1 VRGINILWGIAGIV
15 SVLGIAYLMS
25 LDRKQIHMRTIL
37 GALSIQIFFAFLTL
51 KSTTG
56 RAALEWLSG
65 VVQGIIDYANE
76 GIAFLFGPL
85 LGDGVI
91 FAFEILTV
99 IIFFSSLVS
108 ILYYLG
114 IMQWVVT
121 IIGGALSK
129 LLKTTKVESLSAAA
143 NIFLGHTE
151 APLVVKPFIK
161 KMHQSE
167 LFAIMVGGFGSVSGS
182 ILVGYSLMGIPLE
195 YLLAASFMAAPSS
208 LLIAKIILPLPEE
221 VREQVGSSSDR
232 EIKIQED
239 DDQEKASNVIDAAA
253 RGASTGVKMVLE
265 IAGTLLAFV
274 ALIALINGLFGIV
287 GDFVGIELTME
298 RILGVLLAPIAFL
311 IGVPWEEAALAGQ
324 FIGQKIVINEFVAFA
339 GLGEVM
345 DTVSPKTAMILS
357 FALAGFANFGSIA
370 IQIGALSTLAPNR
383 RKDVSK
389 LGMRAMIAGTLA
401 SLLNAAIAG
410 MFFL

>member
-1 VRGINILWGIAGIV
+1 MNILWGIAGIV

-114 IMQWVVT
+114 IMQWIVT

>member
-1 VRGINILWGIAGIV
+1 MNILWGIAGIV

-65 VVQGIIDYANE
+65 VVQGIINYANE

-114 IMQWVVT
+114 IMQWIVT

>member
-1 VRGINILWGIAGIV
+1 MNILWGIAGIV

-37 GALSIQIFFAFLTL
+37 VALTIQIFFAFLTL
-51 KSTTG
+51 KSATG

-65 VVQGIIDYANE
+65 VVQGIINYANE

-221 VREQVGSSSDR
+221 IREQVGSSSDKD
-232 EIKIQED
+232 IKIQED

>member
-1 VRGINILWGIAGIV
+1 MNILWGIAGIV

-114 IMQWVVT
+114 IMQWIVT

-221 VREQVGSSSDR
+221 IREQVGSSSDR

>member
-1 VRGINILWGIAGIV
+1 MNILWGIAGII

-37 GALSIQIFFAFLTL
+37 VALSIQIFFAFLTL
-51 KSTTG
+51 KSATG

-65 VVQGIIDYANE
+65 VVQGIINYANE

-121 IIGGALSK
+121 IIGGTLSK

-208 LLIAKIILPLPEE
+208 LLIAKIILPLPAEI
-221 VREQVGSSSDR
+221 REQVGSSSDK

-239 DDQEKASNVIDAAA
+239 DDQEKAANVIDAAA

-287 GDFVGIELTME
+287 GDFVGMELTME